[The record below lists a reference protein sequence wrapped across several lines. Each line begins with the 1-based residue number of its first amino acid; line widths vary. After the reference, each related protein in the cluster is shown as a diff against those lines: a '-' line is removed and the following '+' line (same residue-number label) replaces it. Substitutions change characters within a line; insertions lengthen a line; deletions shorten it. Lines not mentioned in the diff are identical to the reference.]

1 MPNATTRYD
10 SVAALFHNESNAKTA
25 INNLKAEGFTES
37 EISAATAA
45 GYDEDYSQEHRGFW
59 DRIRETFGQHEHNE
73 SKGQFQGSLETKG
86 VGPSRAH
93 YLNTALDKGDILI
106 VVHTDGDRA
115 REAREIIERAGG
127 DIQAGSSALAT
138 DESGGSGVKDER
150 RIRLLREVLH
160 VDKER
165 VQRGEVRLR
174 KDVVTEQQNVQVP
187 VSREELVVERVP
199 VQNREAGAQEIGS
212 ADKEI
217 RVPLSEE
224 RVRVE
229 KKPVVNEEVRVG
241 KKQVQDTKQVS
252 DSVRHEELRTENSED
267 LNAPKKKRT
276 A

>member
-1 MPNATTRYD
+1 MPNVTTRYE
-10 SVAALFHNESNAKTA
+10 SVAALFHNESDAKTA
-25 INNLKAEGFTES
+25 INDLRAKGFTDS

-45 GYDEDYSQEHRGFW
+45 GYDEEFAQEHRGFW
-59 DRIRETFGQHEHNE
+59 DRIRDTFGHQEHSE
-73 SKGQFQGSLETKG
+73 TKGQLQGSLETKG
-86 VGPSRAH
+86 VGSSRAQ
-93 YLNTALDKGDILI
+93 YLNNALDKGDILI
-106 VVHTDGDRA
+106 VVQTERDRA
-115 REAREIIERAGG
+115 NEARDILKDAGG
-127 DIQAGSSALAT
+127 DIQAGSSALTT
-138 DESGGSGVKDER
+138 DESGAKEER

-187 VSREELVVERVP
+187 VSREELVIERVP

-212 ADKEI
+212 ADSEI

-229 KKPVVNEEVRVG
+229 KKPVVTEEVRVG

-252 DSVRHEELRTENSED
+252 DSVRHEELRTDQTAAED